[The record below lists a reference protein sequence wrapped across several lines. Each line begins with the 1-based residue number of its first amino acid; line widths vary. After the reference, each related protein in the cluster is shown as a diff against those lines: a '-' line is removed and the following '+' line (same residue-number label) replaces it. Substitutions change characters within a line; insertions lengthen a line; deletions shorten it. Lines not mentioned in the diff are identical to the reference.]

1 MNPILHLAP
10 ADWLSMFNHYAS
22 LSLLAVGGA
31 ITTAPDMH
39 RYLVDETHW
48 LSESQFT
55 SSIALAQAAP
65 GPNILFVALMGWNVG
80 MNTAAGLGPDAGL
93 WATFLLASLGV
104 LVPMLGIMLPSSIL
118 TYTATR
124 WAHRHRDKI
133 GIRAFKSGMA
143 PIVIALLLATAWLL
157 TLSHDEPAK
166 DWPLYVL
173 TVATTLVVWRTK
185 VHMLWLIGAG
195 ALRGAMG
202 WV

>member
-1 MNPILHLAP
+1 MNPVLQLSVQ
-10 ADWLSMFNHYAS
+10 DWLSLFSHFAS

-39 RYLVDETHW
+39 RYLVDETYW

-55 SSIALAQAAP
+55 SSIALAQSAP
-65 GPNILFVALMGWNVG
+65 GPNILFVALMGFNVG
-80 MNTAAGLGPDAGL
+80 LNAAAGLGGGWFSA
-93 WATFLLASLGV
+93 ALASLGV
-104 LVPMLGIMLPSSIL
+104 LLAMLGIMLPSSIL

-124 WAHRHRDKI
+124 WAHQHRDKL

-143 PIVIALLLATAWLL
+143 PIVIALLLSTAWLL
-157 TLSHDEPAK
+157 TISQNQPAR

-173 TVATTLVVWRTK
+173 TAVTTLVVWRTR
-185 VHMLWLIGAG
+185 VHMLWLIGLG
-195 ALRGAMG
+195 ALLGGLG

>member
-1 MNPILHLAP
+1 MNPVLQLSV
-10 ADWLSMFNHYAS
+10 ADWWGLFQHFVT

-39 RYLVDETHW
+39 RYLVDEMHW

-65 GPNILFVALMGWNVG
+65 GPNVLFVALMGWQVG
-80 MNTAAGLGPDAGL
+80 MNAALGAGGGLLWQTALSA
-93 WATFLLASLGV
+93 LGV
-104 LVPMLGIMLPSSIL
+104 LITMLGIMLPSSLL

-124 WAHRHRDKI
+124 WAHQHRDKRP
-133 GIRAFKSGMA
+133 IRAFKSGMA

-157 TLSHDEPAK
+157 TSAHQDLGR

-173 TVATTLVVWRTK
+173 TLLTTLVVWRPRL
-185 VHMLWLIGAG
+185 HMLWLIGAG
-195 ALRGAMG
+195 ALLGALG

>member
-1 MNPILHLAP
+1 MNPVLQLNA
-10 ADWLSMFNHYAS
+10 ADWWGMFQHFAS

-48 LSESQFT
+48 LSDAQFT

-80 MNTAAGLGPDAGL
+80 LNAAS
-93 WATFLLASLGV
+93 SLGSV
-104 LVPMLGIMLPSSIL
+104 WVSATLAMLGLLVAMLGIMLPSSIL

-124 WAHRHRDKI
+124 WAHQHREMRA
-133 GIRAFKSGMA
+133 IRAFKSGMA

-157 TLSHDEPAK
+157 TLSHNQPAR
-166 DWPLYVL
+166 DWPLYLL
-173 TVATTLVVWRTK
+173 TLLTTLIVWRTK

-195 ALRGAMG
+195 ALLGALG

>member
-1 MNPILHLAP
+1 MNPVLHLSAQ
-10 ADWLSMFNHYAS
+10 DWLNMFNHFAS

-39 RYLVDETHW
+39 RYLVNETHW
-48 LSESQFT
+48 LSDSQFT

-80 MNTAAGLGPDAGL
+80 LNAAASLGGGWTSL
-93 WATFLLASLGV
+93 GLASLGV
-104 LVPMLGIMLPSSIL
+104 VVSMLGIMLPSSVL
-118 TYTATR
+118 TYMATR
-124 WAHRHRDKI
+124 WAHQHRDKI

-157 TLSHDEPAK
+157 TVNHDQPAR
-166 DWPLYVL
+166 DWPLYLL
-173 TVATTLVVWRTK
+173 TAMTTLVVWRTQ

-195 ALRGAMG
+195 ALLGALG

>member
-1 MNPILHLAP
+1 MNPVLQLSPH
-10 ADWLSMFNHYAS
+10 DWLSLFNHFAS

-39 RYLVDETHW
+39 RFLVDETHW
-48 LSESQFT
+48 LSDAQFT

-65 GPNILFVALMGWNVG
+65 GPNILFVALMGFNVG
-80 MNTAAGLGPDAGL
+80 LNAGAGLGGG
-93 WATFLLASLGV
+93 WVSVGLASLGV
-104 LVPMLGIMLPSSIL
+104 VVTMLGIMLPSSVL

-124 WAHRHRDKI
+124 WAHQNREKL

-157 TLSHDEPAK
+157 TLSHNHPAR

-173 TVATTLVVWRTK
+173 TALTTLVVWRTR
-185 VHMLWLIGAG
+185 VHVLWLIGLG
-195 ALRGAMG
+195 ALLGALG

>member
-1 MNPILHLAP
+1 
-10 ADWLSMFNHYAS
+10 
-22 LSLLAVGGA
+22 VGGA

-39 RYLVDETHW
+39 RYLVDETPW
-48 LSESQFT
+48 LSDAQFT

-80 MNTAAGLGPDAGL
+80 LNAAAGWGGG
-93 WATFLLASLGV
+93 WASAALASLGV
-104 LVPMLGIMLPSSIL
+104 VVSMVGIMLPSSIL

-124 WAHRHRDKI
+124 WAHQHREKL

-157 TLSHDEPAK
+157 TASHNQPAR

-173 TVATTLVVWRTK
+173 TALTTLVVWRTQL
-185 VHMLWLIGAG
+185 HMLWLIGLG
-195 ALRGAMG
+195 ALLGALG

>member
-1 MNPILHLAP
+1 MNPVLHLSS
-10 ADWLSMFNHYAS
+10 ADWLDMFQHFAS

-48 LSESQFT
+48 LSDSQFT
-55 SSIALAQAAP
+55 SSIALAQSAP
-65 GPNILFVALMGWNVG
+65 GPNILFVALMGWQVG
-80 MNTAAGLGPDAGL
+80 MNAAASQGGG
-93 WATFLLASLGV
+93 WMSVGLASLGV
-104 LVPMLGIMLPSSIL
+104 VVAMLGIMLPSSIL

-124 WAHRHRDKI
+124 WAHQHREKI

-157 TLSHDEPAK
+157 TLSHNQPAR

-173 TVATTLVVWRTK
+173 TGLTTLVVWRTK
-185 VHMLWLIGAG
+185 VHMLWLIGLG
-195 ALRGAMG
+195 AVLGG
-202 WV
+202 LDWV

>member
-1 MNPILHLAP
+1 MNPVLQLSA
-10 ADWLSMFNHYAS
+10 ADWWSMFQHFAS

-39 RYLVDETHW
+39 RYLVDQTHW
-48 LSESQFT
+48 LSETQFT

-80 MNTAAGLGPDAGL
+80 LNAAAGLGGGWISAGMGMV
-93 WATFLLASLGV
+93 GV
-104 LVPMLGIMLPSSIL
+104 TIALLGIMLPSSIL

-124 WAHRHRDKI
+124 WAHQHREMRA
-133 GIRAFKSGMA
+133 IRAFKAGMA

-157 TLSHDEPAK
+157 TLTHDQPAQ

-173 TVATTLVVWRTK
+173 TVLTTLIVWRTR

-195 ALRGAMG
+195 GLLGALG

>member
-1 MNPILHLAP
+1 MNPVLHLNA
-10 ADWLSMFNHYAS
+10 ADWLGMFQHFAS

-48 LSESQFT
+48 LSDAQFT

-80 MNTAAGLGPDAGL
+80 LNAGTGLGGGAYS
-93 WATFLLASLGV
+93 AALAVMGV
-104 LVPMLGIMLPSSIL
+104 LVAMLGIMLPSSIL
-118 TYTATR
+118 TYAATR
-124 WAHRHRDKI
+124 WAHQHRENI
-133 GIRAFKSGMA
+133 GIRAFKAGMA

-157 TLSHDEPAK
+157 TATHNQPAR
-166 DWPLYVL
+166 DWPLYAL
-173 TVATTLVVWRTK
+173 TTVTMLLVWRTSL
-185 VHMLWLIGAG
+185 HMLWLIGAG
-195 ALRGAMG
+195 ALLGALG

>member
-1 MNPILHLAP
+1 MNPVLHLSGQ
-10 ADWLSMFNHYAS
+10 DWLSLFNHFAS

-48 LSESQFT
+48 LSDAQFT

-80 MNTAAGLGPDAGL
+80 LNAGATLDNEWVSLG
-93 WATFLLASLGV
+93 LASLGV
-104 LVPMLGIMLPSSIL
+104 VVTMLGIMLPSSVL
-118 TYTATR
+118 TYMATR
-124 WAHRHRDKI
+124 WAHQHREKI

-157 TLSHDEPAK
+157 TVNHDQPAR
-166 DWPLYVL
+166 DWPLYLL
-173 TVATTLVVWRTK
+173 TAMTTLVVWRTQ

-195 ALRGAMG
+195 ALLGALG

>member
-1 MNPILHLAP
+1 MNPVLQLSA
-10 ADWLSMFNHYAS
+10 ADWWSMFQHFAS

-39 RYLVDETHW
+39 RYLVDQTHW
-48 LSESQFT
+48 LSETQFT

-80 MNTAAGLGPDAGL
+80 LNAAAGLGGG
-93 WATFLLASLGV
+93 WISGGMGMVGV
-104 LVPMLGIMLPSSIL
+104 TIALLGIMLPSSIL

-124 WAHRHRDKI
+124 WAHQHREMRA
-133 GIRAFKSGMA
+133 IRAFKAGMA

-157 TLSHDEPAK
+157 TLTHDQPAQ

-173 TVATTLVVWRTK
+173 TVLTTLIVWRTR

-195 ALRGAMG
+195 GLLGALG

>member
-1 MNPILHLAP
+1 MNPVLHLSAQ
-10 ADWLSMFNHYAS
+10 DWLSLFNHFAS

-48 LSESQFT
+48 LSDAQFT

-80 MNTAAGLGPDAGL
+80 LNAGASLGGG
-93 WATFLLASLGV
+93 WASLGLASLGV
-104 LVPMLGIMLPSSIL
+104 LVTMLGIMLPSSVL
-118 TYTATR
+118 TYMATR
-124 WAHRHRDKI
+124 WAHQHREKI

-157 TLSHDEPAK
+157 TMSHQQPAK

-173 TVATTLVVWRTK
+173 TALTTLVVWRTK

-195 ALRGAMG
+195 ALLGGLG

>member
-1 MNPILHLAP
+1 MNPVLTLTT
-10 ADWLSMFNHYAS
+10 ADWLDMFQHFAS

-80 MNTAAGLGPDAGL
+80 LNAAASQGGGWMSAMLAALGL
-93 WATFLLASLGV
+93 
-104 LVPMLGIMLPSSIL
+104 LVAMLGIMLPSSVL

-124 WAHRHRDKI
+124 WAHQHRERL

-157 TLSHDEPAK
+157 TMGHDQPSR
-166 DWPLYVL
+166 DWPLYAL
-173 TVATTLVVWRTK
+173 TLATTLIVWRTK

-195 ALRGAMG
+195 ALLGALG

>member
-1 MNPILHLAP
+1 MSPALHLNT
-10 ADWLSMFNHYAS
+10 ADWWGMFQHFAS

-31 ITTAPDMH
+31 ITTAPEMH
-39 RYLVDETHW
+39 RYLVDETGW
-48 LSESQFT
+48 LSDGQFT

-80 MNTAAGLGPDAGL
+80 MNAAAGAGGGL
-93 WATFLLASLGV
+93 MQQTLLSALGV
-104 LVPMLGIMLPSSIL
+104 LVAMLGIMLPSSIL

-124 WAHRHRDKI
+124 WAHQHRDRLP
-133 GIRAFKSGMA
+133 IRAFKSGMA

-157 TLSHDEPAK
+157 TMSHNQPAR

-173 TVATTLVVWRTK
+173 TLLTTLLVWRTK
-185 VHMLWLIGAG
+185 IHMLWLIAAG
-195 ALRGAMG
+195 ALAGAWG

>member
-1 MNPILHLAP
+1 MNPVLQLGVS
-10 ADWLSMFNHYAS
+10 DWLGLFTHFAS

-48 LSESQFT
+48 LSDAQFT
-55 SSIALAQAAP
+55 SSIALAQSAP
-65 GPNILFVALMGWNVG
+65 GPNILFVALMGWSLGLNAG
-80 MNTAAGLGPDAGL
+80 AGLGGGWISVA
-93 WATFLLASLGV
+93 LASLGV
-104 LVPMLGIMLPSSIL
+104 LVTMLGIMLPSSIL

-124 WAHRHRDKI
+124 WAHQHRDKI

-143 PIVIALLLATAWLL
+143 PIVIALLLSTAWLL
-157 TLSHDEPAK
+157 TLTHNQPSR

-173 TVATTLVVWRTK
+173 TALTTLVVWRTK
-185 VHMLWLIGAG
+185 VHLLWLIGLG
-195 ALRGAMG
+195 ALVGGLG

>member
-1 MNPILHLAP
+1 MNPVLHLSAQ
-10 ADWLSMFNHYAS
+10 DWLSLFNHFAS

-48 LSESQFT
+48 LSETQFT

-65 GPNILFVALMGWNVG
+65 GPNILFVALMGYNVG
-80 MNTAAGLGPDAGL
+80 LNAGAGLGGGAISVGL
-93 WATFLLASLGV
+93 AALGV
-104 LVPMLGIMLPSSIL
+104 VIPMLGIMLPSSIL

-124 WAHRHRDKI
+124 WAHQHREKI

-157 TLSHDEPAK
+157 TLSHNQPAR

-173 TVATTLVVWRTK
+173 TGLTTLVVWRTK
-185 VHMLWLIGAG
+185 VHMLWLIGLG
-195 ALRGAMG
+195 AVLGGLG

>member
-1 MNPILHLAP
+1 MNPVLHLSAQ
-10 ADWLSMFNHYAS
+10 DWLSLFNHFAS

-48 LSESQFT
+48 LSDAQFT
-55 SSIALAQAAP
+55 SSIVLAQAAP

-80 MNTAAGLGPDAGL
+80 LNAGASLGGG
-93 WATFLLASLGV
+93 WASLGLASLGV
-104 LVPMLGIMLPSSIL
+104 LLTMLGIMLPSSVL
-118 TYTATR
+118 TYMATR
-124 WAHRHRDKI
+124 WAHQHREKI
-133 GIRAFKSGMA
+133 EIRAFKSGMA

-157 TLSHDEPAK
+157 TMSHQQPAK

-173 TVATTLVVWRTK
+173 TALTTLVVWRTK

-195 ALRGAMG
+195 ALLGGLG

>member
-1 MNPILHLAP
+1 MNPVLTLTA
-10 ADWLSMFNHYAS
+10 ADWLDMFQHFAS

-80 MNTAAGLGPDAGL
+80 LNAAASQGGGWMSAMLAALGL
-93 WATFLLASLGV
+93 
-104 LVPMLGIMLPSSIL
+104 LVAMLGIMLPSSVL

-124 WAHRHRDKI
+124 WAHQHRERL

-157 TLSHDEPAK
+157 TMSHDQPAQ
-166 DWPLYVL
+166 DWPLYAL
-173 TVATTLVVWRTK
+173 TLATTLIVWRTK

-195 ALRGAMG
+195 ALLGALG

>member
-1 MNPILHLAP
+1 MNPVLHLSAQ
-10 ADWLSMFNHYAS
+10 DWLSLFNHFAS

-48 LSESQFT
+48 LSDAQFT

-80 MNTAAGLGPDAGL
+80 LNAGAGLGGG
-93 WATFLLASLGV
+93 WASLGLASLGV
-104 LVPMLGIMLPSSIL
+104 LVTMLGIMLPSSVL
-118 TYTATR
+118 TYMATR
-124 WAHRHRDKI
+124 WAHQHREKI

-157 TLSHDEPAK
+157 TMSHQQPAK

-173 TVATTLVVWRTK
+173 TALTTLVVWRTK

-195 ALRGAMG
+195 ALLGGLG

>member
-1 MNPILHLAP
+1 MNPVLQLSA
-10 ADWLSMFNHYAS
+10 ADWWGMFQHFAS

-39 RYLVDETHW
+39 RYLVDQTHW
-48 LSESQFT
+48 LSETQFT

-80 MNTAAGLGPDAGL
+80 LNAAAGLGGGAWYGL
-93 WATFLLASLGV
+93 LGMMGV
-104 LVPMLGIMLPSSIL
+104 TIALLGIMLPSSVL
-118 TYTATR
+118 TYLATR
-124 WAHRHRDKI
+124 WAHQHREMRA
-133 GIRAFKSGMA
+133 IRAFKAGMA

-157 TLSHDEPAK
+157 TLTHDQPAQ

-173 TVATTLVVWRTK
+173 TLLTTLIVWRTR
-185 VHMLWLIGAG
+185 VHMLWLIGGGGLLG
-195 ALRGAMG
+195 ALG